1 MLKLDDL
8 VPAHSGSGMH
18 TVRDILIDKHPVGQ
32 PPAPLSLIGGTPDP
46 VDLIIFDQLTA
57 SAIKQ
62 AAMHM
67 QGSGGPS
74 GLDAYAWRWFVVHLG
89 LPLTTYAPP

>member
-1 MLKLDDL
+1 M
-8 VPAHSGSGMH
+8 PARNRSDMH
-18 TVRDILIDKHPVGQ
+18 TVRNILIDKHPVAQ
-32 PPAPLSLIGGTPDP
+32 PPAPLSLIGGTPDL
-46 VDLIIFDQLTA
+46 VDPIIFDQLTA

-74 GLDAYAWRWFVVHLG
+74 GLDAYA
-89 LPLTTYAPP
+89 